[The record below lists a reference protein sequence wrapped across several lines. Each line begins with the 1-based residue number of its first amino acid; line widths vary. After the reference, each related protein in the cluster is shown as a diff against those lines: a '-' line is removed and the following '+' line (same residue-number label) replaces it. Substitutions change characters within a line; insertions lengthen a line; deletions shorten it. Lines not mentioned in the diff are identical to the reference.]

1 MSIISLIN
9 SIPLG
14 SPAQKGYFLYSKVPP
29 GILKRLEEDNFRK
42 TIQFVSR
49 HSPFYREKFTELGI
63 CPEKV
68 RKPEDLGDFFT
79 TAEDIRE
86 NPAAFV
92 CRAPDTAFETTGTT
106 SKKPKRVFFSR
117 QEIREAGWAGAVGL
131 WGLGVRKED
140 RVACA
145 FDNSFWVS
153 GPVLAASCEA
163 LGCFHVESGRMHPAE
178 FYERL
183 QGYGITVI
191 TGDPSWFVWLTEVA
205 EKKGPRHKSGGQA
218 WPLKLML
225 AGGENMTE
233 ETRRYIESVWKA
245 DLILTYGQ
253 TEAFGAIGMESRA
266 KDGYHL
272 NEFHN
277 FFEIINPGEDGYGE
291 LVYTTLNRRVMPLVR
306 YRSGDITR
314 FAEGPSK
321 AGMPGR
327 RVEKLKGRVDEWV
340 ATAMGNIA
348 PWMFETIFSP
358 MAELGPDWQIE
369 ILKEG
374 HKDLIVFHLESA
386 TRPADRSAAEASG
399 GGPANGNA
407 SLPYLKEKILA
418 GIREN
423 LSDAWKIYEMG
434 LMKFD
439 LELHPQG
446 TLRNSRKLKRIVDR
460 RSF

>member
-1 MSIISLIN
+1 MSLISLIN
-9 SIPLG
+9 KIPFG
-14 SPAQKGYFLYSKVPP
+14 SAAQKGYFLYSRVPA
-29 GILKRLEEDNFRK
+29 GVLKKLEEDNFRK
-42 TIQFVSR
+42 TIEFVFR
-49 HSPFYREKFTELGI
+49 HSPFYRKRFAELGI
-63 CPEKV
+63 RPEKV
-68 RKPEDLGDFFT
+68 RRPEDLGDFFT

-86 NPAAFV
+86 NPEAFV
-92 CRAPDTAFETTGTT
+92 CRTPHTAFETTGTT

-131 WGLGVRKED
+131 WALGVRKED

-163 LGCFHVESGRMHPAE
+163 LGCFQVEAGRMHPAD

-183 QGYGITVI
+183 KDYGITVI
-191 TGDPSWFVWLTEVA
+191 TGDPSWFVWLAEVA
-205 EKKGPRHKSGGQA
+205 QEKGP
-218 WPLKLML
+218 WPVKLML

-277 FFEIINPGEDGYGE
+277 FFEIINPDKDGRGE

-306 YRSGDITR
+306 YRSGDLTR

-321 AGMPGR
+321 SGLPGR
-327 RVEKLKGRVDEWV
+327 RIEKLKGRVDEWV

-358 MAELGPDWQIE
+358 MTELGPDWQIE

-374 HKDLIVFHLESA
+374 HKDLIVFHLEPA
-386 TRPADRSAAEASG
+386 TQPA
-399 GGPANGNA
+399 GGPANGGA
-407 SLPYLKEKILA
+407 SPPDLKGKILA

-439 LELHPQG
+439 LRLHPQG
-446 TLRNSRKLKRIVDR
+446 TLRSGRKLKRIVDKR
-460 RSF
+460 QF